1 MIGQEKLLE
10 KLTSYTLETLPRT
23 ILFLGEVGCGKHF
36 LSKELSKFFNV
47 DLIEISSEINDDQLV
62 EYQQSPVDTFYL
74 INLDLFT
81 EKQQNQFLKFIEE
94 PAKNVYIILIASSE
108 LIILP
113 TILNRC
119 FKYYFSPYSIE
130 QLKNITGI
138 ENDLIYALCN
148 TPGQILSL
156 DSSQVDKSID
166 FATFFIED
174 LFKKPMAQILAYG
187 SRLNYKEDYDKIDYR
202 LFLKAVLYIAFKK
215 YLETEEYKYLYIYTF
230 TTQYCQQLSYKI
242 IIKEN
247 FITNYLIKMK
257 ENLND

>member
-1 MIGQEKLLE
+1 MVGQEKLIK
-10 KLTSYTLETLPRT
+10 KLTSYTLETLPKT
-23 ILFLGEVGCGKHF
+23 ILFLGETGCGKHL
-36 LSKELSKFFNV
+36 LSKKLSQFFNI
-47 DLIEISSEINDDQLV
+47 DLVEISSETNEDQLV

-94 PAKNVYIILIASSE
+94 PTKNVYIILIASSE
-108 LIILP
+108 LTILP

-138 ENDLIYALCN
+138 ENDLVYTLCH

-156 DSSQVDKSID
+156 DLNQVDKIID
-166 FATFFIED
+166 FANFFIED
-174 LFKKPMAQILAYG
+174 LFKKPTAQILAYG
-187 SRLNYKEDYDKIDYR
+187 SRLNYKEDYDKVDYK

-215 YLETEEYKYLYIYTF
+215 YLETNESKYLYIYTF

-247 FITNYLIKMK
+247 FITNYLIKIK